1 MEFKTN
7 NLQNIVKLLS
17 LRGEQAEALRQ
28 EAREVR
34 LREAGDKVYL
44 RGLIELSNICTKDCL
59 YCGIRKSNL
68 CVNRYTL
75 TPEEVLQAADF
86 AHKEG
91 FGSIVLQSGERRD
104 EAFISLIEQLVREIM
119 RQSNGELGITLSLGE
134 QSEETY
140 RRWREAGAIRY
151 LLRIETS
158 DPVLYAR
165 LHPADHRFE
174 ERLDCLRRLRETGY
188 YVGSGI
194 MIGLPFQSTE
204 QVARDLLFLKDL
216 GVDMVGMG
224 PYLEHEQTPLWEYRN
239 LIPSKED
246 RYELNLN
253 ALAVL
258 RLLMPHI
265 NMAATTAMGTLH
277 PDGRRASLYTAS
289 NVLMPN
295 ITPTL
300 RRKDY
305 SLYEN
310 KICIYDSAQDSFQ
323 NIKKMIQEA
332 ECSLGLFEQGN
343 PLSES
348 FLWNRA
354 ESNRRPNK

>member
-1 MEFKTN
+1 MDFKTDHP
-7 NLQNIVKLLS
+7 QEIVKLLS

-28 EAREVR
+28 EARKVR
-34 LREAGDKVYL
+34 LHELSNKVYL
-44 RGLIELSNICTKDCL
+44 RGLIEFSNICTKDCL
-59 YCGIRKSNL
+59 YCGIRKSNP
-68 CVNRYTL
+68 CVHRYTL
-75 TPEEVLQAADF
+75 TPEEVLQAAEF
-86 AHKEG
+86 AYKEG

-104 EAFISLIEQLVREIM
+104 EAFTRLIEQLVREIM
-119 RQSNGELGITLSLGE
+119 RQSNGKLGITLSLGE
-134 QSEETY
+134 QSEDTY
-140 RRWREAGAIRY
+140 RRWREAGALRY

-174 ERLDCLRRLRETGY
+174 ERLDCLNRLRRTGY

-204 QVARDLLFLKDL
+204 QVTRDLLFLRDF

-224 PYLEHEQTPLWEYRN
+224 PYLEHEQTPLWEHRN
-239 LIPSKED
+239 LIPTKEE

-265 NMAATTAMGTLH
+265 NIAATTAMGTLH
-277 PDGRRASLYTAS
+277 PDGRRVSLYTAS

-295 ITPTL
+295 ITPAL

-310 KICIYDSAQDSFQ
+310 KICIHDSAQDSFQ
-323 NIKKMIQEA
+323 NIIKIIQEA
-332 ECSLGLFEQGN
+332 ECSLSLFEQGN
-343 PLSES
+343 PLH
-348 FLWNRA
+348 RGI
-354 ESNRRPNK
+354 PHV

>member
-1 MEFKTN
+1 MEFNTHN
-7 NLQNIVKLLS
+7 PQDIVKLLS
-17 LRGEQAEALRQ
+17 LRGEQAEELRQ
-28 EAREVR
+28 EARKVR
-34 LREAGDKVYL
+34 LHELSNKVYL
-44 RGLIELSNICTKDCL
+44 RGLIEFSNICAKDCL
-59 YCGIRKSNL
+59 YCGIRKSNP
-68 CVNRYTL
+68 CVHRYTL
-75 TPEEVLQAADF
+75 TPEEVLQAAHF
-86 AHKEG
+86 AYKEG

-104 EAFISLIEQLVREIM
+104 EAFTRLIEQLVREIM
-119 RQSNGELGITLSLGE
+119 RQSDGKLGITLSLGE

-140 RRWREAGAIRY
+140 RRWREAGALRY

-158 DPVLYAR
+158 DPALYAR
-165 LHPADHRFE
+165 LHPAGHSFE
-174 ERLDCLRRLRETGY
+174 ERLNCLRRLRQTGY

-204 QVARDLLFLKDL
+204 QVARDLLFLKEL

-224 PYLEHEQTPLWEYRN
+224 PYLEHEQTPLWEHRH
-239 LIPSKED
+239 LLLSKEE

-265 NMAATTAMGTLH
+265 NIAATTAMGTLH
-277 PDGRRASLYTAS
+277 PDGRRAALYTAA

-295 ITPTL
+295 ITPTSH
-300 RRKDY
+300 RKDY
-305 SLYEN
+305 TLYEN
-310 KICIYDSAQDSFQ
+310 KICINDAAQDSFR
-323 NIKKMIQEA
+323 NIIKIIQDA

>member
-1 MEFKTN
+1 MDFRTDHPQE
-7 NLQNIVKLLS
+7 IVKLLS

-28 EAREVR
+28 EARKVR
-34 LREAGDKVYL
+34 LHELSNKVYL
-44 RGLIELSNICTKDCL
+44 RGLIEFSNICTKDCL
-59 YCGIRKSNL
+59 YCGIRKSNP
-68 CVNRYTL
+68 CVHRYTL
-75 TPEEVLQAADF
+75 TPEEVLQAAEF

-104 EAFISLIEQLVREIM
+104 EAFTRLIEQLVREIM
-119 RQSNGELGITLSLGE
+119 RQSNGKLGITLSLGE

-140 RRWREAGAIRY
+140 RRWHEAGAIRY

-174 ERLDCLRRLRETGY
+174 ERLDCLNRLRRTGY

-204 QVARDLLFLKDL
+204 QVARDLLFLRDF

-224 PYLEHEQTPLWEYRN
+224 PYLEHEQTPLWEHRN
-239 LIPSKED
+239 LIPTKEE

-295 ITPTL
+295 ITPAL

-310 KICIYDSAQDSFQ
+310 KICIHDSAQDSFQ
-323 NIKKMIQEA
+323 NIIKIIQEA
-332 ECSLGLFEQGN
+332 ECSLSLFEQGN
-343 PLSES
+343 PLH
-348 FLWNRA
+348 RGI
-354 ESNRRPNK
+354 PHV

>member
-1 MEFKTN
+1 MEFKIDT
-7 NLQNIVKLLS
+7 LQDVVQLLS
-17 LRGEQAEALRQ
+17 LRGEQAQALRQ
-28 EAREVR
+28 EARKVR
-34 LREAGDKVYL
+34 LREVSNKVYL

-59 YCGIRKSNL
+59 YCGIRKSNT

-86 AHKEG
+86 AYRQG

-104 EAFISLIEQLVREIM
+104 EAFTNLIEHLVREIM
-119 RQSNGELGITLSLGE
+119 RQSDGKLGITLSLGE
-134 QSEETY
+134 QSEDTY
-140 RRWREAGAIRY
+140 RRWREAGALRY

-174 ERLDCLRRLRETGY
+174 ERLACLRCLRDTGY

-204 QVARDLLFLKDL
+204 QVARDLLFLRDF

-224 PYLEHEQTPLWEYRN
+224 PYLEHEQTPLWEHRH
-239 LIPSKED
+239 LLLGKEE

-265 NMAATTAMGTLH
+265 NIAATTAMGTLN
-277 PDGRRASLYTAS
+277 PNGRRDALHTVA

-295 ITPTL
+295 ITPTSH
-300 RRKDY
+300 RKDY
-305 SLYEN
+305 TLYEN
-310 KICIYDSAQDSFQ
+310 KICIHDAAQDSLQ
-323 NIKKMIQEA
+323 NVRKTIEEA
-332 ECSLGLFEQGN
+332 ECSLSFFEQGN
-343 PLSES
+343 PLHRGT
-348 FLWNRA
+348 F
-354 ESNRRPNK
+354 